1 MTKSTV
7 LICTSLLTAQL
18 AEAPS
23 LLLRAPSAAGLAAS
37 YKKKKKKKK
46 PTIYVYLKQ
55 TRGLALK
62 RLLALIIYF
71 KCIF

>member
-37 YKKKKKKKK
+37 YKKKKKKK